1 MIAQIKAEFLKV
13 RSTRTTIGLL
23 IGMIAL
29 ILLFTLLTGLLASVY
44 SFQTREQQREFFSL
58 GLLAGLFASL
68 SGVLLIT
75 SEYRYGT
82 IRPTI
87 LFNPKRSQII
97 VAKVIA
103 GALSGIVFAVVGEA
117 LGWALGLVILHG
129 RGIPIVLTRGDAELL
144 VLAGLASVAL
154 SGAIGVGLGAIVRNQ
169 VAGVIT
175 FLAWAF
181 IVSPLL
187 VGLVPSV
194 GRFMPGEAEDAL
206 VGLHEAHLLMPVPGG
221 IVLVG
226 WVLLLGALGLAVT
239 AKSDVS

>member
-129 RGIPIVLTRGDAELL
+129 RGIPIVLTRGDVELL

-226 WVLLLGALGLAVT
+226 WVLLLGALGLVVT